1 MDILLESK
9 LKTYIYDFCNKYNLS
24 QREIEIFYLIIFN
37 IVSHHQI
44 AKLLGI
50 SANTV
55 NNHLKNIMCK
65 VKVLNKTEL
74 LLKFS
79 YFVFSKTIYYDI
91 LQTKKTILVLQEFP
105 SELIKNIKKDYQ
117 KIFSQYDFYFCTL
130 THVEHILSNIRK
142 YLPRF
147 LIINNISSFSLLKQ
161 LFESIS
167 NMNILKGIIIIQDNN
182 IILNSDYI
190 LKFSNMHIPCLI
202 MEYKSTHYRSM
213 SSSYLENLLFF
224 ILENDLESE
233 FNRSRL
239 KRIRLNIVATINDLW
254 NANIKNIGLGGA
266 FLYCNKQD
274 FNTIKLYPND
284 ILNIKFYLH
293 KQAFN
298 FEAQVIWRLDQDKI
312 HKPSGIGI
320 KFLNTQNSSQF
331 TNFKNYIIKTKIAE
345 LCNIYNL

>member
-9 LKTYIYDFCNKYNLS
+9 LKKYIYDFCNKYNLS
-24 QREIEIFYLIIFN
+24 QREIEIFYLVISNIF
-37 IVSHHQI
+37 SHHQI

-55 NNHLKNIMCK
+55 NNHLKNIISK

-79 YFVFSKTIYYDI
+79 YFVFYKTIYYDI
-91 LQTKKTILVLQEFP
+91 LQTKKTILVLQDSP
-105 SELIKNIKKDYQ
+105 SVLIKSIKNNCQ
-117 KIFSQYDFYFCTL
+117 KILSQYDFCFCTV
-130 THVEHILSNIRK
+130 TNFEQIFSNIKK

-147 LIINNISSFSLLKQ
+147 LIINNISSLNLLRQ

-182 IILNSDYI
+182 ILNSDDI
-190 LKFSNMHIPCLI
+190 LEPSSMNIPCLT
-202 MEYKSTHYRSM
+202 MEYRTRNYRSM
-213 SSSYLENLLFF
+213 HSSYLENLLFF

-233 FNRSRL
+233 FDRSRF
-239 KRIRLNIVATINDLW
+239 KRIRLNIVAHINDLW

-274 FNTIKLYPND
+274 FNTITLYPND

-298 FEAQVIWRLDQDKI
+298 FEAQVVWRLDQDKI

-331 TNFKNYIIKTKIAE
+331 SQFKNYIIKTKIAE
-345 LCNIYNL
+345 FFNTYNS